1 MELWPEPSRSFGE
14 MGSRRSA
21 LRAEVPSVKFSIVT
35 PSYRQL
41 DWLGLCVASVRD
53 QGGVDGLE
61 VEHIIQDAGSP
72 GIEDFA
78 QAMSATLYRDG
89 AEVVSSRSTRQDYR
103 LTIHAEADGGMY
115 DAINRGLKRATGSL
129 QAYLNCDEQYLP
141 GTLAKVAAFFER
153 EPQTE
158 MLFGDVILVGETGEA
173 LGYRRVTRPTE
184 IHTRLVHLG
193 TLSCATFF
201 RQSIVTEGFLFDPAW
216 KAIGDAV
223 WIASI
228 LRAGKR
234 ISLLQEPLGTFTFT
248 GHNLSES
255 NKGPDGEHAR
265 WARTQGAPPAW
276 LKVPSIFH
284 HRITKLLGGA
294 YRKRDL
300 AYEIYRLRD
309 TGGRHRFEARNLGH
323 GWPKS

>member
-1 MELWPEPSRSFGE
+1 ML
-14 MGSRRSA
+14 
-21 LRAEVPSVKFSIVT
+21 FSIVT

-53 QGGVDGLE
+53 QAGVSGIE

-72 GIEDFA
+72 GIEEFA
-78 QAMSATLYRDG
+78 REAGATLYRDG
-89 AEVVSSRSTRQDYR
+89 GVAIPSLSTREGYS
-103 LTIHAEADGGMY
+103 LTIHAEADAGMY
-115 DAINRGLKRATGSL
+115 DAINRGLKRGTGTL

-141 GTLAKVAAFFER
+141 GTLAKVAEFFGR
-153 EPQTE
+153 EPKTE
-158 MLFGDVILVGETGEA
+158 MLFGDVILVSETGEA

-184 IHTRLVHLG
+184 LHTRLVHLG

-201 RQSIVTEGFLFDPAW
+201 RRRIIEEGHLFDPTW

-223 WIASI
+223 WVAGI
-228 LRAGKR
+228 LRAGR
-234 ISLLQEPLGTFTFT
+234 PISLLREPLGTFTFT

-276 LKVPSIFH
+276 LKIPSVFH
-284 HRITKLLGGA
+284 HRVTKLLGGA

-309 TGGRHRFEARNLGH
+309 TTARHRFEARQLGH
-323 GWPKS
+323 SWPSPSTMPTAPK

>member
-1 MELWPEPSRSFGE
+1 
-14 MGSRRSA
+14 MGSRGGA
-21 LRAEVPSVKFSIVT
+21 LRAEVLPVKFSVVT

-53 QGGVDGLE
+53 QVEADGIE

-72 GIEDFA
+72 GIEEFTH
-78 QAMSATLYRDG
+78 AMGATLYRDG
-89 AEVVSSRSTRQDYR
+89 AVAIPSRSTKPGYR
-103 LTIHAEADGGMY
+103 LAIHAEADAGMY
-115 DAINRGLKRATGSL
+115 DAINRGLKRATGPL

-173 LGYRRVTRPTE
+173 LGYRRVTRPNE
-184 IHTRLVHLG
+184 IHTRLAHLG

-201 RQSIVTEGFLFDPAW
+201 RRSVIAEGFLFDPAW

-223 WIASI
+223 WVASI

-234 ISLLQEPLGTFTFT
+234 ISLLREPLGTFTFT

-276 LKVPSIFH
+276 LKIPSIFH
-284 HRITKLLGGA
+284 HRMTKLLGGA

-309 TGGRHRFEARNLGH
+309 TTTRHRFEARNLGH
-323 GWPKS
+323 RWPGQ